1 MKLLALDLGTTTGWC
16 MSNINPHGNR
26 QQQSG
31 SQSFKPRSNE
41 GAGMRYLKFSRWLDE
56 MQKLCEGIEWLG
68 FEEVKQRPASV
79 AAGHVYGGFLATLTA
94 WCEANGVNY
103 EPFPAGTIKKN
114 WTGKGNAGKDV
125 MLKIARER
133 GFSPADD
140 NEADAIALHDLMLH
154 RMNNNEA
161 PSLDLQ
167 RPALDLQ
174 PARRVQVGVL
184 QVARKRVRLRGG

>member
-16 MSNINPHGNR
+16 MSSINPHGKR

-56 MQKLCEGIEWLG
+56 MQKLSNGIEWLA
-68 FEEVKQRPASV
+68 FEEVKQHPASV
-79 AAGHVYGGFLATLTA
+79 AAGHVYGGFLATLTS
-94 WCEANGVNY
+94 WCEANNVNY
-103 EPFPAGTIKKN
+103 EPIPAGTIKKH

-133 GFSPADD
+133 GFKPADD
-140 NEADAIALHDLMLH
+140 NEADALAIHDLMLH
-154 RMNNNEA
+154 RMNNNET
-161 PSLDLQ
+161 PSIDMQ
-167 RPALDLQ
+167 RPSPHLE
-174 PARRVQVGVL
+174 PARRIQVAVHE
-184 QVARKRVRLRGG
+184 VARKRVRLRAG